1 MNIHSVEWARVGLIL
16 GLLAMFLY
24 FVILLANQ

>member
-1 MNIHSVEWARVGLIL
+1 MVEWARVGLIL